1 MSNNAGSS
9 CNNDGSSNNSSSGGA
24 RVATDPKKSFSL
36 HCCCVIVDITP
47 VSQPV
52 ARLTSATT
60 ASGRDVAAA
69 GAAGGGA
76 AGGASSSGLG
86 LSENVS
92 QLASQLFRFGSKKRS
107 GVCICN
113 AHLHHGSLDRLLQQ
127 QQEQQQQQQQ
137 PQQQQQQQQAS
148 GERSISWLV
157 DGGGAGALLNA
168 ASSDESDDKKQQQL
182 KQQQQ
187 LLADETPPRPP
198 AAKSKPKHSVKEE
211 FERGVEVEKFYHQI
225 NGDIFEITRR
235 VRAKHEESIK
245 RKGSVR
251 LTEPHY
257 VRVPPQLPPRRQKSA
272 EEVAMPKSALRQTE
286 QLEWFDRKA
295 QQRHSARS
303 AEGGQVREETMEWLR
318 LQKRDRDRDRETPAR
333 TASGPSEITVL
344 KDELP
349 DWLLEH
355 LPRRAEI
362 GAADKPVSSAY
373 AKALAELLKK
383 PLSRQSS
390 GPCEVSLLKTD
401 IMDWLTKMQS
411 TGSAQ
416 SKATRR
422 GQHRS
427 KGGSIRSNSQEEQ
440 STEHAAL
447 QRKRHSLGHSEEEE
461 QQQKQQQQQQKQ
473 QQQLPRLDW
482 IAYPLHTATAAATT
496 TVPSGYD
503 VPVRREE
510 RARERRLRHSAS
522 EVVST
527 ATTTPQLERLERLYA
542 KPHKERYQYVP
553 KDTSASTHH
562 KSKRER
568 SRRHQTQRSA
578 TVTEMSLPRAANP
591 CKAKRKSS
599 SAERAP
605 RSRSPSPCTDP
616 ACPLLPVCTDPH
628 CRYLEC
634 RRRRCLT
641 SSASSVNLARHQQ
654 LAQVQL
660 HAVPAH
666 LINDSAAT
674 TPTTTATPPPTTAA
688 IDVAAATAAAAAA
701 AATST
706 ERRLIICH
714 ECRSCAPL
722 LSCQNRKCLNAA
734 KCNSLPRCAADFNRL
749 RTTLAQPPATLDDIE
764 PAPLDLELQPLPLL
778 PQQQQ
783 QQQHQAPQQLQHY
796 RSNSQPNTLQRGDS
810 NLGWLETVQQQHQ
823 LQPQQQQH
831 LAQQPQHHHH
841 HHQHV
846 LHTVTSNG
854 GGKLMKSA
862 SAASLNSR
870 RRRHKTV
877 HFGENLLRE
886 VCQNRKLIKEQE
898 QVPSGSAPMQANIQM
913 LYNFVEGVLSSWV
926 DDDEDQ
932 VRSGAESEPEHGLV
946 ALQPI
951 HRCNRLRYQCIR
963 RVVEEAA
970 DLQGTLKLGNSRYRH
985 RHWRSTA
992 KQCNE
997 MFLRKIS
1004 DDDRMSL
1011 TTAVSDEDD
1020 GESVMAS
1027 PYKAKATGTAA
1038 SSFNCTGAVRK
1049 AGFLSVKKWL
1059 LRKKH
1064 QIELARKRGWKGY
1077 WVCLKGTTLLFYPC
1091 DSREGRS
1098 VEAAPK
1104 HLIIVDGAIMQ
1115 PIPEHPKRD
1124 YIFCL
1129 STAFGDAYLF
1139 QAPCQVELEN
1149 WVNSIHS
1156 ACAAAFARHRGK
1168 TGTLHL
1174 LQEEIFRLE
1183 KAIESDHKLKHMAEL
1198 QQSVVTDQETRHQIQ
1213 TQILQ
1218 WEENLERLH
1227 CEQFRLR
1234 CYMASLQSGELPNP
1248 KSLLTHVSRPTKNT
1262 LNKLGVFTVSS
1273 FHAFICARSPSL
1285 LNNLLA
1291 GRGATKRRPPMLS
1304 RSNSGSSRRSMQ
1316 MNSRDEPEKTF
1327 KVAMP
1332 DNAYST
1338 VYLREAM
1345 SVEEFLASAC
1355 ARRSLNPMEH
1365 FVRVKKRRDMED
1377 HNYFVPHRNDLIEN
1391 YLHNHEFVEVC
1402 MKILYQVEL
1411 QRTTLEQMWGF
1422 SVEAELIENAERQD
1436 ELCCYVSR
1444 VEDKSVAMHN
1454 GIIKGDEIMVINGAI
1469 VSDLDMMYLES
1480 VLQEE
1485 QSLSMMM
1492 RSSRTEPPDLVG
1504 IMRVTDDM
1512 IDSLVCPPP
1521 PTDPPVMS
1529 EEMITGLIV
1538 PAPGWNGTGKDLY
1551 SPEAESSPAPSFVD
1565 PTVAQLSVGIVGG
1578 VAGLGVAKPTSRTS
1592 SFEIENLLKTAEQ
1605 VTGFCRSPQETRK
1618 SSPTGSVTSSVSTTA
1633 LTPSRQLTDAEKLRK
1648 VIMELVDTER
1658 TYVKHLNNLLE
1669 HYLEPMKRETF
1680 LSNAEINA
1688 LFGNIHEIVTF
1699 QRQFLQNLEEAL
1711 ELEPEFNKFEH
1722 CGQFRNVLFAI
1733 GSAFLYYVNHFK
1745 LYSSFCASH
1754 SKAQKV
1760 LHPNEGNHALQEFLA
1775 ARNPKQ
1781 QHSSTLESYLIKPIQ
1796 RILKYPL
1803 LLQQMRNLTDTRADE
1818 HVHLCEAL
1826 KGMEKVAEHINEMQ
1840 RIHEEYGAIFDHL
1853 FRQHQKSCKQPIDLS
1868 PGDLLYYGGVEW
1880 LNISDFLGKI
1890 KKGLELHAMCFVFKS
1905 AVVFL
1910 CKERLRQKKKLMG
1923 VSSKNAPN
1931 EVEIIRYQVL
1941 IPVTEVQVR
1950 ASSAKDMDSHFLWE
1964 LIHLRSQLQRRSEK
1978 VYVLSN
1984 STADFRN
1991 AFLKTIRQ
1999 IIRESV
2005 RNMSIPMKNF
2015 GGSSGSVSGLS
2026 SQLGGYAGNSQ
2037 TLERP
2042 KQQITIVQ
2050 GSHTLGKPKKK
2061 SGSQR
2066 HSAGNIDY
2074 DNLSGSQE
2082 GDDLPPTVGVV
2093 HYAPHTH
2100 TQQQQQ
2106 LLQQQQQ
2113 QQGGFRSRSKTL
2125 GDVTD
2130 AQQPQQ
2136 QQQPQQAAGP
2146 HPQPHPHPREPPPPP
2161 IRQPHLHHHSTDIE
2175 RIDPGTKSEGEEDS
2189 QQGTIRPKATLG
2201 RTPNHLTL
2209 STTSTL
2215 SVGSTG
2221 SQARLIQSSH
2231 PPASY
2236 QPVLMKDLGKS
2247 PSDCELYS
2255 ETELESEAHAAQVA
2269 ATFNLSLGSS
2279 GSLFTTTTAITEPS
2293 HSLQLTQSQTPSSS
2307 SSSPHSNQII
2317 RHLSPRQSPRQSPRE
2332 EIEVI
2337 EIFESEAER
2346 LAATQQVA
2354 VVHQHSGRESQSQ
2367 KKRSEREM
2375 IVATD
2380 HAKLTETDATSR
2392 YMDKHLSEL
2401 EQEDL
2406 AGLAAGRT
2414 CDIAAYMASLRE
2426 KSFDG
2431 ADVDAEE
2438 AQDQQQNDSSLSPEP
2453 QTIVENTQQIITV
2466 DIESPS
2472 SRPATESDST
2482 GGNTTGASER
2492 SGDETEDEPTNSL
2505 ASHIVVIDKKVDKVF
2520 KTKAP
2525 EKVAGRSKSGKRQ
2538 SIYISPDRSKSQG
2551 SSPVR
2556 IIKIKSPRNSVSE
2569 QGKRRDSSQD
2579 RLSGS
2584 GSGSGSVA
2592 GSGSGRRTP
2601 SPRRS
2606 SEGGGGILKHTS
2618 MGGGGILKPPASPAK
2633 SKSPDRSCLKKGGP
2647 SHVCNV
2653 ESSMSLSPRVSPRGS
2668 IDHLSPDRGISCQRH
2683 SPRSSFDSHGSS
2695 DHNLDV
2701 PYGGAGGGGGGGARK
2716 RSMSAHGS
2724 FETGHKAGQGQETY
2738 QYYPVYDNQTCSDHY
2753 VAAAPTSSRHSRLS
2767 KSLERSTSRDSTT
2780 TSSSHRPYGISPER
2794 SYVVYS
2800 SGPLRSQSAENTFSQ
2815 QPIYDALPPR
2825 QAPQQYMPMVSYMPD
2840 MDMDVGVD
2848 VGYGPSCP
2856 HEQAGYQLSSSAPE
2870 YTTCID
2876 CLYQK
2881 RPS

>member
-1 MSNNAGSS
+1 M
-9 CNNDGSSNNSSSGGA
+9 
-24 RVATDPKKSFSL
+24 V
-36 HCCCVIVDITP
+36 
-47 VSQPV
+47 
-52 ARLTSATT
+52 
-60 ASGRDVAAA
+60 
-69 GAAGGGA
+69 GGG
-76 AGGASSSGLG
+76 G
-86 LSENVS
+86 N
-92 QLASQLFRFGSKKRS
+92 
-107 GVCICN
+107 
-113 AHLHHGSLDRLLQQ
+113 
-127 QQEQQQQQQQ
+127 
-137 PQQQQQQQQAS
+137 
-148 GERSISWLV
+148 
-157 DGGGAGALLNA
+157 GALLG
-168 ASSDESDDKKQQQL
+168 STDSLGDDEDQRKVD
-182 KQQQQ
+182 
-187 LLADETPPRPP
+187 TNIPPRPP
-198 AAKSKPKHSVKEE
+198 SRGAKLNAQQVKEE
-211 FERGVEVEKFYHQI
+211 FDRGVEVEKFYHQI

-235 VRAKHEESIK
+235 VRARDEDTFEQKLIK
-245 RKGSVR
+245 RRNSKRIPPHTPSR
-251 LTEPHY
+251 LPQPSTIPKHTHSHFDGHHRKCSDEQK
-257 VRVPPQLPPRRQKSA
+257 PQLPPRRQKSA
-272 EEVAMPKSALRQTE
+272 EEVPVSKPPTRPSE
-286 QLEWFDRKA
+286 ELEWFDRKA

-303 AEGGQVREETMEWLR
+303 AESGTVRDETIEWLEKQR
-318 LQKRDRDRDRETPAR
+318 IPAR
-333 TASGPSEITVL
+333 TSSGPSEITVL
-344 KDELP
+344 KDDIP

-355 LPRRAEI
+355 LPRKRSMAER
-362 GAADKPVSSAY
+362 KSSEPKATTSSF
-373 AKALAELLKK
+373 AKSLKEELTELLKK

-390 GPCEVSLLKTD
+390 GPGEISLLKSE
-401 IMDWLTKMQS
+401 IVEWLTKPTKVLSAREDTVVAATPRRSHHRRNGSGDTPRSHSQEDD
-411 TGSAQ
+411 SAQ
-416 SKATRR
+416 
-422 GQHRS
+422 
-427 KGGSIRSNSQEEQ
+427 Q
-440 STEHAAL
+440 S
-447 QRKRHSLGHSEEEE
+447 RKRHSFGYSDRSEEEAT
-461 QQQKQQQQQQKQ
+461 
-473 QQQLPRLDW
+473 DW
-482 IAYPLHTATAAATT
+482 IAYPLNRLQSIGKPQTQDRRTSHQSFVELPYKTQANAVTT
-496 TVPSGYD
+496 THKLQTPNQPIPQVCSDRCHYEQ
-503 VPVRREE
+503 RSK
-510 RARERRLRHSAS
+510 ERRLRHSAS
-522 EVVST
+522 EVVTVST
-527 ATTTPQLERLERLYA
+527 TSSATASNVERLYA
-542 KPHKERYQYVP
+542 KPHKDRYEYVP
-553 KDTSASTHH
+553 KDEILPPQLPPKESVKVSKAHSTTSPQLRPSEA
-562 KSKRER
+562 KRDR

-578 TVTEMSLPRAANP
+578 TVSDMSSPHGSVY
-591 CKAKRKSS
+591 KRKSS

-605 RSRSPSPCTDP
+605 RSPSPCMDP
-616 ACPLLPVCTDPH
+616 SCPLLPICTDPN
-628 CRYLEC
+628 CRFLDYQSIG
-634 RRRRCLT
+634 RKIAPSIST
-641 SSASSVNLARHQQ
+641 ANLARNQQ
-654 LAQVQL
+654 IAKAQMHTIPASLAFDNVPAQQATSAQVSSG
-660 HAVPAH
+660 V
-666 LINDSAAT
+666 ST
-674 TPTTTATPPPTTAA
+674 TKHQPQQ
-688 IDVAAATAAAAAA
+688 
-701 AATST
+701 
-706 ERRLIICH
+706 RRLIICH
-714 ECRSCAPL
+714 DCRYCTPQ
-722 LSCQNRKCLNAA
+722 SCQNRKCLNAT

-749 RTTLAQPPATLDDIE
+749 RTTLTQSPISIYDIE
-764 PAPLDLELQPLPLL
+764 PTPLL
-778 PQQQQ
+778 SPPPKKRNGLL
-783 QQQHQAPQQLQHY
+783 HQ

-810 NLGWLETVQQQHQ
+810 RPLLWHTTSSSTGETNQKATLISQNGRC
-823 LQPQQQQH
+823 P
-831 LAQQPQHHHH
+831 LA
-841 HHQHV
+841 
-846 LHTVTSNG
+846 TVGN
-854 GGKLMKSA
+854 GKLMKSA

-886 VCQNRKLIKEQE
+886 VCQNRKLIKTE
-898 QVPSGSAPMQANIQM
+898 QVPSGSAPMKSNIQL
-913 LYNFVEGVLSSWV
+913 LYNFVEGVLSAWV
-926 DDDEDQ
+926 DDEDEDE
-932 VRSGAESEPEHGLV
+932 VRSGAESEPESGTIVRRTNNPLR
-946 ALQPI
+946 LQLI
-951 HRCNRLRYQCIR
+951 KRI
-963 RVVEEAA
+963 VEEAA
-970 DLQGTLKLGNSRYRH
+970 ELHGTLKLGNSRFRH

-1004 DDDRMSL
+1004 DDDHMSL

-1027 PYKAKATGTAA
+1027 PYKAKTTGTAA

-1115 PIPEHPKRD
+1115 PIPEHPRRD

-1183 KAIESDHKLKHMAEL
+1183 KAIESDHKLKNMAEL
-1198 QQSVVTDQETRHQIQ
+1198 QQSVVTDQDTRLQIQ

-1248 KSLLTHVSRPTKNT
+1248 KSLLTHVSRPTKNI

-1316 MNSRDEPEKTF
+1316 LNSRDEPEKTF

-1338 VYLREAM
+1338 VYLRDAM

-1355 ARRSLNPMEH
+1355 ARRNLNPMEH

-1444 VEDKSVAMHN
+1444 VEDKSVAMQN

-1492 RSSRTEPPDLVG
+1492 RSSRTEPPDLAG

-1529 EEMITGLIV
+1529 EEMISGLIV

-1551 SPEAESSPAPSFVD
+1551 SPEAESSPAPSFVE
-1565 PTVAQLSVGIVGG
+1565 PISSQMG
-1578 VAGLGVAKPTSRTS
+1578 VAAVTKPTSRTS

-1618 SSPTGSVTSSVSTTA
+1618 ASPTGSVTSSVSNAA

-1648 VIMELVDTER
+1648 VILELVDTEK

-1669 HYLEPMKRETF
+1669 NYLEPLKRETF
-1680 LSNAEINA
+1680 LSSAEINA

-1711 ELEPEFNKFEH
+1711 DLEPDFHKFEH
-1722 CGQFRNVLFAI
+1722 SSQFRNVLFAI

-1781 QHSSTLESYLIKPIQ
+1781 QHSCTLESYLIKPIQ

-1803 LLQQMRNLTDTRADE
+1803 LLQQLRNLTDSRADE
-1818 HVHLCEAL
+1818 HLHLCEAL

-2015 GGSSGSVSGLS
+2015 GGSTSIS
-2026 SQLGGYAGNSQ
+2026 SLTSQGVCNSQ

-2042 KQQITIVQ
+2042 KQQITIMQ
-2050 GSHTLGKPKKK
+2050 GSQTLGKPKKK

-2074 DNLSGSQE
+2074 DNISGSQE
-2082 GDDLPPTVGVV
+2082 ADDVPSTSIHAHEHQLGQLHPVQFQLRSKALGDASDNIQ
-2093 HYAPHTH
+2093 H
-2100 TQQQQQ
+2100 QQQ
-2106 LLQQQQQ
+2106 
-2113 QQGGFRSRSKTL
+2113 SDT
-2125 GDVTD
+2125 
-2130 AQQPQQ
+2130 
-2136 QQQPQQAAGP
+2136 
-2146 HPQPHPHPREPPPPP
+2146 
-2161 IRQPHLHHHSTDIE
+2161 E
-2175 RIDPGTKSEGEEDS
+2175 RMDPGTKSEGEEEF
-2189 QQGTIRPKATLG
+2189 QHGTIKTKPSLG

-2231 PPASY
+2231 PPSTY
-2236 QPVLMKDLGKS
+2236 QPILMKDLDS
-2247 PSDCELYS
+2247 ACSEIESVTAESAHDPDEL
-2255 ETELESEAHAAQVA
+2255 TLESDLKA
-2269 ATFNLSLGSS
+2269 ATLAAAFNLSLGGS
-2279 GSLFTTTTAITEPS
+2279 GSLFTTVSA
-2293 HSLQLTQSQTPSSS
+2293 SSS
-2307 SSSPHSNQII
+2307 
-2317 RHLSPRQSPRQSPRE
+2317 RHDYDSDTVSVVSDNSMHVNNRFSPRQSPKKD
-2332 EIEVI
+2332 IEVI
-2337 EIFESEAER
+2337 EMFYKESKSKSTAEQ
-2346 LAATQQVA
+2346 APAVHVA
-2354 VVHQHSGRESQSQ
+2354 SKESTKRASGRHSFP
-2367 KKRSEREM
+2367 SEQQNGDSG
-2375 IVATD
+2375 T
-2380 HAKLTETDATSR
+2380 R

-2401 EQEDL
+2401 AQDNL
-2406 AGLAAGRT
+2406 TDTT
-2414 CDIAAYMASLRE
+2414 CDIEAYMANLKE
-2426 KSFDG
+2426 KTLESNDLQM
-2431 ADVDAEE
+2431 DP
-2438 AQDQQQNDSSLSPEP
+2438 QDQQQNDSSLSPEP
-2453 QTIVENTQQIITV
+2453 QTVVENTQQTV
-2466 DIESPS
+2466 VADIESPP
-2472 SRPATESDST
+2472 RAIATESESGT
-2482 GGNTTGASER
+2482 TTGTSEK
-2492 SGDETEDEPTNSL
+2492 SEDESEDG
-2505 ASHIVVIDKKVDKVF
+2505 ASTSSYHVIIDKKVDKVF
-2520 KTKAP
+2520 K
-2525 EKVAGRSKSGKRQ
+2525 SKSTEKLQKPSKTNLNGKGGNLGRISDKSKLVKSPRQ

-2556 IIKIKSPRNSVSE
+2556 IIKIKSPRTSLSE
-2569 QGKRRDSSQD
+2569 QGKRLSVNSSRDSSQD
-2579 RLSGS
+2579 RLFNGHRTQSS
-2584 GSGSGSVA
+2584 
-2592 GSGSGRRTP
+2592 RRA
-2601 SPRRS
+2601 
-2606 SEGGGGILKHTS
+2606 SEGGGGILKRS
-2618 MGGGGILKPPASPAK
+2618 SSPSASILKLPSSPSK
-2633 SKSPDRSCLKKGGP
+2633 SKSPDRSCLKKP
-2647 SHVCNV
+2647 TLTHDCSI
-2653 ESSMSLSPRVSPRGS
+2653 ESLSPHISPHNS
-2668 IDHLSPDRGISCQRH
+2668 VEYLSPERFSGTGINGSGTGGLSLCLRH
-2683 SPRSSFDSHGSS
+2683 SPRSSFDSRSS
-2695 DHNLDV
+2695 EPNLDIPRPALKSPRGSFDLRPLERGSDV
-2701 PYGGAGGGGGGGARK
+2701 GRK
-2716 RSMSAHGS
+2716 RSLSAHGS
-2724 FETGHKAGQGQETY
+2724 FDYEEQTETY
-2738 QYYPVYDNQTCSDHY
+2738 YKYYPIYDNRTCSDHF
-2753 VAAAPTSSRHSRLS
+2753 VPVTVTRRDGRESGRPEAARHSS
-2767 KSLERSTSRDSTT
+2767 TKSLERSLSRDSHA
-2780 TSSSHRPYGISPER
+2780 SSSHYRYGISPER
-2794 SYVVYS
+2794 VYGINTMDLS
-2800 SGPLRSQSAENTFSQ
+2800 AGPIRSQSAENTFAQYRQEMGNSAAAAAAAAAAAVEHCYYNTGRLLQHESQ
-2815 QPIYDALPPR
+2815 
-2825 QAPQQYMPMVSYMPD
+2825 
-2840 MDMDVGVD
+2840 
-2848 VGYGPSCP
+2848 CP
-2856 HEQAGYQLSSSAPE
+2856 HDRPYQMSSSAPE
-2870 YTTCID
+2870 HTTCID

-2881 RPS
+2881 KPS

>member
-1 MSNNAGSS
+1 MSA
-9 CNNDGSSNNSSSGGA
+9 
-24 RVATDPKKSFSL
+24 
-36 HCCCVIVDITP
+36 
-47 VSQPV
+47 
-52 ARLTSATT
+52 
-60 ASGRDVAAA
+60 
-69 GAAGGGA
+69 
-76 AGGASSSGLG
+76 
-86 LSENVS
+86 E
-92 QLASQLFRFGSKKRS
+92 
-107 GVCICN
+107 
-113 AHLHHGSLDRLLQQ
+113 
-127 QQEQQQQQQQ
+127 
-137 PQQQQQQQQAS
+137 
-148 GERSISWLV
+148 
-157 DGGGAGALLNA
+157 
-168 ASSDESDDKKQQQL
+168 SDEDMIDDDKDSKAPPPL
-182 KQQQQ
+182 P
-187 LLADETPPRPP
+187 PPRPP
-198 AAKSKPKHSVKEE
+198 SRSKLNVQQVKEE
-211 FERGVEVEKFYHQI
+211 FDKGVEVEKFYHQI

-235 VRAKHEESIK
+235 VRARNEDTIEQKLIKCKDPKRLPPQAPPKKDPSAATHVHTHTHKHHHRHAEEQK
-245 RKGSVR
+245 
-251 LTEPHY
+251 
-257 VRVPPQLPPRRQKSA
+257 PQLPPRRQKSA
-272 EEVAMPKSALRQTE
+272 EEVPVSKDCKRSPDE
-286 QLEWFDRKA
+286 LEWFDRKA
-295 QQRHSARS
+295 QQRHSSRS
-303 AEGGQVREETMEWLR
+303 AESGTVRDETIEWLER
-318 LQKRDRDRDRETPAR
+318 QRIPAR
-333 TASGPSEITVL
+333 TSSGPSEITVM
-344 KDELP
+344 KDEIP
-349 DWLLEH
+349 EWLLEH
-355 LPRRAEI
+355 LPRKRSVAERQHT
-362 GAADKPVSSAY
+362 PQQTETRPSTSSY
-373 AKALAELLKK
+373 AKALKEELTELLKK

-390 GPCEVSLLKTD
+390 GPGEISLLKTD
-401 IMDWLTKMQS
+401 LVEWLTKS
-411 TGSAQ
+411 T
-416 SKATRR
+416 KALTAREEASTMKTRR
-422 GQHRS
+422 PHHRRNGSGDTPRSHSHEDDVSQHP
-427 KGGSIRSNSQEEQ
+427 
-440 STEHAAL
+440 A
-447 QRKRHSLGHSEEEE
+447 RKRHSLGYSDRSEESI
-461 QQQKQQQQQQKQ
+461 
-473 QQQLPRLDW
+473 PDW
-482 IAYPLHTATAAATT
+482 IAYPLNRLQSIGKTPVDRRSSHQSFVELPQKSST
-496 TVPSGYD
+496 PSVQPQAQQQHPIQPSAQQICSD
-503 VPVRREE
+503 RRYQEQ
-510 RARERRLRHSAS
+510 RIRDRRLRHSAS
-522 EVVST
+522 EVVTVSTPTPAT
-527 ATTTPQLERLERLYA
+527 ATNVERLYA

-553 KDTSASTHH
+553 KDELMPPQLPPKTSKTSTQQSSRE
-562 KSKRER
+562 SKRDR

-578 TVTEMSLPRAANP
+578 TIADMSASHNGLL
-591 CKAKRKSS
+591 KRKSS

-605 RSRSPSPCTDP
+605 RSPSPCTDP
-616 ACPLLPVCTDPH
+616 SCPLLPICTDPN

-634 RRRRCLT
+634 QST
-641 SSASSVNLARHQQ
+641 SQRKMPSSSSTLNLLRNQQ
-654 LAQVQL
+654 LTKAQM
-660 HAVPAH
+660 HTVPPS
-666 LINDSAAT
+666 DDGSA
-674 TPTTTATPPPTTAA
+674 PPPPPSSKVPPAQTQPQQQPQQQQQQQKRKF
-688 IDVAAATAAAAAA
+688 V
-701 AATST
+701 
-706 ERRLIICH
+706 ICH
-714 ECRSCAPL
+714 DCRYCAPL
-722 LSCQNRKCLNAA
+722 SCRNRKCLNAP

-749 RTTLAQPPATLDDIE
+749 RTTLAQPPALLYDIE
-764 PAPLDLELQPLPLL
+764 PAAPVLTLL
-778 PQQQQ
+778 PSTKRTDQ
-783 QQQHQAPQQLQHY
+783 
-796 RSNSQPNTLQRGDS
+796 RSNSQPNTLQRGES
-810 NLGWLETVQQQHQ
+810 CALLTCTGPIVAKRKHQ
-823 LQPQQQQH
+823 
-831 LAQQPQHHHH
+831 
-841 HHQHV
+841 
-846 LHTVTSNG
+846 NG
-854 GGKLMKSA
+854 HANGANGKLTKSA
-862 SAASLNSR
+862 SAASLDER

-886 VCQNRKLIKEQE
+886 VCQNRKLIKYEQK
-898 QVPSGSAPMQANIQM
+898 PSGSQPSQTNGEL
-913 LYNFVEGVLSSWV
+913 LYNFVEGVLSAWH
-926 DDDEDQ
+926 DDEDDDQ
-932 VRSGAESEPEHGLV
+932 LRSGAESEPEHGTV
-946 ALQPI
+946 ALKPL
-951 HRCNRLRYQCIR
+951 HRYDVIRYQVIK
-963 RVVEEAA
+963 RVVNEAA
-970 DLQGTLKLGNSRYRH
+970 ELHGTLHLGNSRFRH

-1174 LQEEIFRLE
+1174 LQEEIFRIE

-1198 QQSVVTDQETRHQIQ
+1198 QQSVVTDQDTRLQIQ
-1213 TQILQ
+1213 GQILQ

-1316 MNSRDEPEKTF
+1316 LNSRDEPEKTF

-1338 VYLREAM
+1338 VYLRDAM

-1355 ARRSLNPMEH
+1355 ARRNLNPMEH

-1411 QRTTLEQMWGF
+1411 HRTTLEQMWGF

-1444 VEDKSVAMHN
+1444 VEDKSVAMQN

-1492 RSSRTEPPDLVG
+1492 RSSRTEPPDLGG

-1521 PTDPPVMS
+1521 PSDPPVMS

-1551 SPEAESSPAPSFVD
+1551 SPEAESSPAPSFVE
-1565 PTVAQLSVGIVGG
+1565 PTVVPQVVGT
-1578 VAGLGVAKPTSRTS
+1578 AAKPTSRTS

-1605 VTGFCRSPQETRK
+1605 ETRK
-1618 SSPTGSVTSSVSTTA
+1618 ASPTGSVTSSVSNAA

-1648 VIMELVDTER
+1648 VILELVDTEK

-1669 HYLEPMKRETF
+1669 NYLEPLKRETF

-1699 QRQFLQNLEEAL
+1699 QRQFLQNLVEAL
-1711 ELEPEFNKFEH
+1711 ELEPEFHKLEH
-1722 CGQFRNVLFAI
+1722 PSQFRNVLFAI

-1781 QHSSTLESYLIKPIQ
+1781 QHSCTLESYLIKPIQ

-1803 LLQQMRNLTDTRADE
+1803 LLQQLRNLTDSRADE
-1818 HVHLCEAL
+1818 HLHLCEAL

-1923 VSSKNAPN
+1923 VSSKTTPN

-2015 GGSSGSVSGLS
+2015 GGSSGSVSGMS
-2026 SQLGGYAGNSQ
+2026 SQGGCSGSSQ

-2042 KQQITIVQ
+2042 KQQITIMQ
-2050 GSHTLGKPKKK
+2050 GSQTLGKPKKK

-2074 DNLSGSQE
+2074 DNISGSQE
-2082 GDDLPPTVGVV
+2082 AEDVPYQDHPHMHTLHTSTFRSRSKTVGDASDVLGTQGDPQQQH
-2093 HYAPHTH
+2093 HY
-2100 TQQQQQ
+2100 QQQQM
-2106 LLQQQQQ
+2106 QQQQQ
-2113 QQGGFRSRSKTL
+2113 QQ
-2125 GDVTD
+2125 
-2130 AQQPQQ
+2130 
-2136 QQQPQQAAGP
+2136 
-2146 HPQPHPHPREPPPPP
+2146 
-2161 IRQPHLHHHSTDIE
+2161 HLHQQSDIE
-2175 RIDPGTKSEGEEDS
+2175 RIDPGTKSEGEEEF
-2189 QQGTIRPKATLG
+2189 QQGTIKTKASLG

-2231 PPASY
+2231 PPSTY
-2236 QPVLMKDLGKS
+2236 QPVLMKDLG
-2247 PSDCELYS
+2247 
-2255 ETELESEAHAAQVA
+2255 
-2269 ATFNLSLGSS
+2269 
-2279 GSLFTTTTAITEPS
+2279 
-2293 HSLQLTQSQTPSSS
+2293 
-2307 SSSPHSNQII
+2307 
-2317 RHLSPRQSPRQSPRE
+2317 
-2332 EIEVI
+2332 
-2337 EIFESEAER
+2337 
-2346 LAATQQVA
+2346 
-2354 VVHQHSGRESQSQ
+2354 
-2367 KKRSEREM
+2367 
-2375 IVATD
+2375 
-2380 HAKLTETDATSR
+2380 
-2392 YMDKHLSEL
+2392 
-2401 EQEDL
+2401 
-2406 AGLAAGRT
+2406 
-2414 CDIAAYMASLRE
+2414 
-2426 KSFDG
+2426 
-2431 ADVDAEE
+2431 
-2438 AQDQQQNDSSLSPEP
+2438 
-2453 QTIVENTQQIITV
+2453 
-2466 DIESPS
+2466 
-2472 SRPATESDST
+2472 
-2482 GGNTTGASER
+2482 
-2492 SGDETEDEPTNSL
+2492 
-2505 ASHIVVIDKKVDKVF
+2505 
-2520 KTKAP
+2520 
-2525 EKVAGRSKSGKRQ
+2525 
-2538 SIYISPDRSKSQG
+2538 
-2551 SSPVR
+2551 SPVW
-2556 IIKIKSPRNSVSE
+2556 KPR
-2569 QGKRRDSSQD
+2569 DM
-2579 RLSGS
+2579 
-2584 GSGSGSVA
+2584 
-2592 GSGSGRRTP
+2592 
-2601 SPRRS
+2601 
-2606 SEGGGGILKHTS
+2606 I
-2618 MGGGGILKPPASPAK
+2618 
-2633 SKSPDRSCLKKGGP
+2633 
-2647 SHVCNV
+2647 
-2653 ESSMSLSPRVSPRGS
+2653 
-2668 IDHLSPDRGISCQRH
+2668 
-2683 SPRSSFDSHGSS
+2683 
-2695 DHNLDV
+2695 NLGD
-2701 PYGGAGGGGGGGARK
+2701 
-2716 RSMSAHGS
+2716 
-2724 FETGHKAGQGQETY
+2724 
-2738 QYYPVYDNQTCSDHY
+2738 
-2753 VAAAPTSSRHSRLS
+2753 AP
-2767 KSLERSTSRDSTT
+2767 STSRKDGSK
-2780 TSSSHRPYGISPER
+2780 
-2794 SYVVYS
+2794 
-2800 SGPLRSQSAENTFSQ
+2800 N
-2815 QPIYDALPPR
+2815 
-2825 QAPQQYMPMVSYMPD
+2825 
-2840 MDMDVGVD
+2840 
-2848 VGYGPSCP
+2848 
-2856 HEQAGYQLSSSAPE
+2856 
-2870 YTTCID
+2870 
-2876 CLYQK
+2876 
-2881 RPS
+2881 